1 MQEDNY
7 PKIHSLSTV
16 GIRQHNRQ
24 DYLFHKI
31 RTDFTG
37 GNGLGKSIIA
47 DLMQLIFVPKRDIWE
62 PGTDGID
69 KSKRKIEGI
78 PLNKDYIKYG
88 YAFLNIEKYENKYIT
103 IGVYITNTSRQPVR
117 PFIIQQ
123 NEKFDKTK
131 ILEPFNNPIKSDDFY
146 FDNGYIKNIKEIS
159 QHIFKKYN
167 LFFSDFYKSENV
179 NLYFELLFKNQI
191 TPINLTKENSLKS
204 FAKVIQSFSRAKTLD
219 INNSKSLQK
228 FLFEDSEEI
237 KDRFKE
243 ESKRL
248 EDLLKDYRIA
258 DNEKKELQIKQQKLT
273 DLQNHHTNFK
283 EKEKDFLT
291 KELIYIFSEYEKK
304 KKFYDDNVSDLT
316 KEEERKVKLQDDFKI
331 IGKEIFKTQIE
342 NKSINE
348 NLIQLYGKLEP
359 LFIDKRD
366 KAKGVEDKLTPIVE
380 NIKKVKAVFEKYQS
394 IVKIETQFQAQ
405 QDNNNKLALL
415 NKLKS
420 IKHFSLFEKSEWLN
434 GAERGNKYYNKK
446 NFDLKS
452 EIDNLEEL
460 LNFYKGNNEK
470 SLFQWA
476 INRRKELTRNEELV
490 IIYFKNILIEKPE
503 IFKEGVKHLK
513 NPESVFSNII
523 EEQNGIWVS
532 FGNLKEFIPNSFI
545 KKQIF
550 TNTKK
555 LEEVLK
561 NEKEEIESKI
571 KQKKS
576 VLDNYSNLQNELL
589 DIGFN
594 DDLLN
599 IYNNKELVTSF
610 INDDHI
616 TEGKIEILKEVEHHI
631 KNEDDINLN
640 LKNATKNRDI
650 AVSEITT
657 INTQVVEISAEN
669 VKIIQQ
675 ISDLQKQYTEPIQI
689 TRKERISKEFE
700 EALQFIELLK
710 TEKKLLKND
719 FLDIENRQKN
729 NSGRITSNDKAITR
743 LSTERPHLEQKYKE
757 INAIFDRKKRN
768 FKSNSDE
775 NIESVLLSKYEDI
788 NQEIIDELEKT
799 SKQTKEK
806 YEEIFIRIEQ
816 NFDETKDDKNEELQ
830 INKFNFQTLVNV
842 LCGKIGL
849 EGISTELE
857 ALNDKLISF
866 GDLQMKIIIDVFSKV
881 EKEYKYFKNTASR
894 LNFFFKDPN
903 NKISGGFHFEIDFNP
918 KEEISID
925 WIEKMRNNAKTH
937 HYGRDLFS
945 SLDNIEK
952 ELNPQELIV
961 SIAKKFSNVK
971 NCDLSDLLNPKFY
984 FNLKVGLYDDEK
996 NEYSGSGGQAY
1007 TALALLGIGRL
1018 SVVEQ
1023 TERKGI
1029 KFIIIEELSNI
1040 DDENFDIFPQIAK
1053 RFGYQLITM
1062 TPKPFGAYN
1071 NEEWYLHMLIRGKDK
1086 DINTSPMSFFKTNT
1100 TNVLL
1105 QTEKAEKI

>member
-1 MQEDNY
+1 MQEINY

-24 DYLFHKI
+24 DYLFHNI

-37 GNGLGKSIIA
+37 ENGLGKSIIA

-62 PGTDGID
+62 PGTEGID

-78 PLNKDYIKYG
+78 PLDKDYIKFG

-103 IGVYITNTSRQPVR
+103 IGVFITNTSRQPVR

-131 ILEPFNNPIKSDDFY
+131 ILEPFDKPIKSDDFY
-146 FDNGYIKNIKEIS
+146 FDNGYIRNIKEIS
-159 QHIFKKYN
+159 QYLFKKYN
-167 LFFSDFYKSENV
+167 LFFSDFYRSENI

-204 FAKVIQSFSRAKTLD
+204 FAKVVQSFSRAKTLD
-219 INNSKSLQK
+219 INSSKSLQK

-248 EDLLKDYRIA
+248 EDLLKDYRTA

-273 DLQNHHTNFK
+273 DLQNHYTSFK

-291 KELIYIFSEYEKK
+291 KELIYIFSEFEKK
-304 KKFYDDNVSDLT
+304 KIFYEENVSDLK
-316 KEEERKVKLQDDFKI
+316 KEEERKIKLQADLKI
-331 IGKEIFKTQIE
+331 IEKEVFITQIE

-348 NLIQLYGKLEP
+348 NLIQLYSKLEP
-359 LFIDKRD
+359 FYEKKRD
-366 KAKGVEDKLTPIVE
+366 TAKDIEKELTPIVE
-380 NIKKVKAVFEKYQS
+380 NIKKVKSIFERYKS
-394 IVKIETQFQAQ
+394 IAKIETQFKAQ
-405 QDNNNKLALL
+405 QENNSKLIQL

-420 IKHFSLFEKSEWLN
+420 ISLFNLFEKSEWLN
-434 GAERGNKYYNKK
+434 GAEKANEHYNKEIF
-446 NFDLKS
+446 NLKS
-452 EIDNLEEL
+452 EIGNLSEL
-460 LNFYKGNNEK
+460 LDFYKGNNEK

-476 INRRKELTRNEELV
+476 INRKKELTRNEELA

-503 IFKEGVKHLK
+503 LLKEGVKYLE
-513 NPESVFSNII
+513 NPENIFSSII
-523 EEQNGIWVS
+523 EEQNGVWLS
-532 FGNLKEFIPNSFI
+532 FGNLKEFIPNSYI
-545 KKQIF
+545 QKQIF
-550 TNTKK
+550 TNTEK
-555 LEEVLK
+555 LKTVLR
-561 NEKEEIESKI
+561 NEKEEIQ
-571 KQKKS
+571 KQIENKQNI
-576 VLDNYSNLQNELL
+576 LNDFTNLQNELL

-594 DDLLN
+594 NDLLN
-599 IYNNKELVTSF
+599 TYNNRELITTF
-610 INDDHI
+610 INDNDI
-616 TEGKIEILKEVEHHI
+616 TEGKVEILKEVEQHI
-631 KNEDDINLN
+631 INEGNINDN
-640 LKNATKNRDI
+640 LKNAEKDRDV
-650 AVSEITT
+650 AVSELTT
-657 INTQVVEISAEN
+657 INTQVEEISADN
-669 VKIIQQ
+669 VEIIKQ
-675 ISDLQKQYTEPIQI
+675 ISDLQKQYTEPVKI
-689 TRKERISKEFE
+689 TRKEKISKEFE
-700 EALQFIELLK
+700 EISQFIELLK
-710 TEKKLLKND
+710 TEKRLLKND
-719 FLDIENRQKN
+719 FLDIEKRQQN
-729 NSGRITSNDKAITR
+729 NSGRITANINAITR
-743 LSTERPHLEQKYKE
+743 LSTENPHLEQQHKE
-757 INAIFDRKKRN
+757 INTIFERKKKN
-768 FKSNSDE
+768 FKNNSDE
-775 NIESVLLSKYEDI
+775 NIESVLLLKYDGV
-788 NQEIIDELEKT
+788 NQEIIEELEKA
-799 SKQTKEK
+799 SKQTKEE

-816 NFDETKDDKNEELQ
+816 NFEETKDNKNEELQ
-830 INKFNFQTLVNV
+830 TNKFDFQTLVNV

-894 LNFFFKDPN
+894 LNFFFKDPE
-903 NKISGGFHFEIDFNP
+903 NKISGGFHFEIDFNQ
-918 KEEISID
+918 KDEISID
-925 WIEKMRNNAKTH
+925 WIEKMRTNAKTH

-952 ELNPQELIV
+952 ELSPQELIV

-984 FNLKVGLYDDEK
+984 FNLKVGLYDDDK
-996 NEYSGSGGQAY
+996 KEYSGSGGQAY

-1023 TERKGI
+1023 TERSGI

-1100 TNVLL
+1100 TSVLL
-1105 QTEKAEKI
+1105 QTEKAETI

>member
-1 MQEDNY
+1 MQEVNY

-24 DYLFHKI
+24 DYLFHNI

-78 PLNKDYIKYG
+78 PLNKDYIKFG

-123 NEKFDKTK
+123 NERFDKTK
-131 ILEPFNNPIKSDDFY
+131 ILEPFDNPIKADDFY

-167 LFFSDFYKSENV
+167 LFFSDFYKSENI

-248 EDLLKDYRIA
+248 EDLLKDYRTA

-273 DLQNHHTNFK
+273 ELQTHYLSFK
-283 EKEKDFLT
+283 EKEKEFLT
-291 KELIYIFSEYEKK
+291 KELIYVFSEYENEKK
-304 KKFYDDNVSDLT
+304 SFEENVSDLK
-316 KEEERKVKLQDDFKI
+316 KEEERKIKLQDDLTEI
-331 IGKEIFKTQIE
+331 NKEIYKIQIE

-348 NLIQLYGKLEP
+348 NFIKLYGNIEP
-359 LFIDKRD
+359 FYNNKRED
-366 KAKGVEDKLTPIVE
+366 AKKIEKEFTPIIE
-380 NIKKVKAVFEKYQS
+380 NIKKVKVIFEKYQS
-394 IVKIETQFQAQ
+394 IEKIEIQFLAQ
-405 QDNNNKLALL
+405 QENNSKLIQL

-420 IKHFSLFEKSEWLN
+420 ISLFSLFEKSEWLN
-434 GAERGNKYYNKK
+434 GVEKANEHYNKEIF
-446 NFDLKS
+446 NLKS
-452 EIDNLEEL
+452 SIDNLLEL

-476 INRRKELTRNEELV
+476 INRKKELTRNEELA
-490 IIYFKNILIEKPE
+490 IIYFKNILFEKPE
-503 IFKEGVKHLK
+503 ILKEGIKYLK
-513 NPESVFSNII
+513 NPENIFSSII
-523 EEQNGIWVS
+523 KEKNGIWIS
-532 FGNLKEFIPNSFI
+532 FGDLKEFIPDSYI
-545 KKQIF
+545 QKQIF
-550 TNTKK
+550 TNTEK
-555 LEEVLK
+555 LETVLR
-561 NEKEEIESKI
+561 NEKQEIEKRI
-571 KQKKS
+571 NDKQNT
-576 VLDNYSNLQNELL
+576 LNDFTNLQNELL

-594 DDLLN
+594 NDLLN
-599 IYNNKELVTSF
+599 TYNSREHITTF
-610 INDDHI
+610 INDNEI
-616 TEGKIEILKEVEHHI
+616 TEGKIEILKEVEQHI
-631 KNEDDINLN
+631 INEGNINDN
-640 LKNATKNRDI
+640 LKSAEKDRDA
-650 AVSEITT
+650 AVSELTT
-657 INTQVVEISAEN
+657 INTQVEEISADN
-669 VKIIQQ
+669 VKIIKQ
-675 ISDLQKQYTEPIQI
+675 ISDLQKQYTEPIEI
-689 TRKERISKEFE
+689 TRKEKISEEFE
-700 EALQFIELLK
+700 EISQFIELLR
-710 TEKKLLKND
+710 TEKRLLKSD
-719 FLDIENRQKN
+719 FLDIEKRQKN
-729 NSGRITSNDKAITR
+729 NSGRITANDNAITR
-743 LSTERPHLEQKYKE
+743 LSTDNPHLKQKYNE

-768 FKSNSDE
+768 FKNNSDE
-775 NIESVLLSKYEDI
+775 NIESVLLLKYDDI
-788 NQEIIDELEKT
+788 NQEIIEEIEKS
-799 SKQTKEK
+799 SKQAKDN

-816 NFDETKDDKNEELQ
+816 NFEETKDNKNEELQ
-830 INKFNFQTLVNV
+830 FNRYNFQTLVNV

-903 NKISGGFHFEIDFNP
+903 HKISGGFHFEIDFNP

-984 FNLKVGLYDDEK
+984 FNLKVGLYDDDK
-996 NEYSGSGGQAY
+996 KEYSGSGGQAY

-1023 TERKGI
+1023 AERKGI

-1100 TNVLL
+1100 TSVLL
-1105 QTEKAEKI
+1105 QTEKAETI

>member
-1 MQEDNY
+1 MQEINY

-24 DYLFHKI
+24 DYLFHNI

-37 GNGLGKSIIA
+37 ENGLGKSIIA

-62 PGTDGID
+62 PGTEGID

-78 PLNKDYIKYG
+78 PLDKDYIKFG

-103 IGVYITNTSRQPVR
+103 IGVFITNTSRQPVR

-123 NEKFDKTK
+123 NERFDKTK
-131 ILEPFNNPIKSDDFY
+131 ILEPFDKPIKSDDFY
-146 FDNGYIKNIKEIS
+146 FDNGYIRNIKEIS
-159 QHIFKKYN
+159 QYLFKKYN
-167 LFFSDFYKSENV
+167 LFFSDFYRSENI

-204 FAKVIQSFSRAKTLD
+204 FAKVVQSFSRAKTLD
-219 INNSKSLQK
+219 INSSKSLQK

-248 EDLLKDYRIA
+248 EDLLKDYRTA
-258 DNEKKELQIKQQKLT
+258 DKEKKELQIKQQKLT
-273 DLQNHHTNFK
+273 DLQNHYTSFK
-283 EKEKDFLT
+283 EKEKDFLI
-291 KELIYIFSEYEKK
+291 KELIHIFSEFEKK
-304 KKFYDDNVSDLT
+304 KKFYEDNISDLK
-316 KEEERKVKLQDDFKI
+316 KEEERKIKLQSDLKI
-331 IGKEIFKTQIE
+331 IEKEVFKTQIE

-348 NLIQLYGKLEP
+348 NLIQLYSKLEP
-359 LFIDKRD
+359 FYEKKRD
-366 KAKGVEDKLTPIVE
+366 IAKDIEKELTPIVE
-380 NIKKVKAVFEKYQS
+380 NIKKVKSIFERYKS
-394 IVKIETQFQAQ
+394 IAKIETQFKAQ
-405 QDNNNKLALL
+405 QENNSKLIQL

-420 IKHFSLFEKSEWLN
+420 ISHFSLFEKSEWLN
-434 GAERGNKYYNKK
+434 GAEKANEHYNKEIF
-446 NFDLKS
+446 NLKS
-452 EIDNLEEL
+452 EIENLSEL
-460 LNFYKGNNEK
+460 LDFYKGNNEK

-476 INRRKELTRNEELV
+476 INRKKELTRNEELA

-503 IFKEGVKHLK
+503 LLKEGVKYLA
-513 NPESVFSNII
+513 NPENIFSSII
-523 EEQNGIWVS
+523 EEQSGIWLS
-532 FGNLKEFIPNSFI
+532 FGNLKEFIPNSYI
-545 KKQIF
+545 QKQIF
-550 TNTKK
+550 TNTEK
-555 LEEVLK
+555 LKTVLR
-561 NEKEEIESKI
+561 NEKEEIQKQI
-571 KQKKS
+571 KNKQNI
-576 VLDNYSNLQNELL
+576 LNDFINLQNELL

-594 DDLLN
+594 NDLLN
-599 IYNNKELVTSF
+599 TYNNRELITTF
-610 INDDHI
+610 INDNDI
-616 TEGKIEILKEVEHHI
+616 TEGKVEILKEVEQHI
-631 KNEDDINLN
+631 INEGNINDN
-640 LKNATKNRDI
+640 LKNAEKDRDI
-650 AVSEITT
+650 AVSELTT
-657 INTQVVEISAEN
+657 INTQVEEISADN
-669 VKIIQQ
+669 VEIIKQ
-675 ISDLQKQYTEPIQI
+675 ISDLQKQYTEPVKI
-689 TRKERISKEFE
+689 TRKEKISKEFE
-700 EALQFIELLK
+700 EILQFIELLK
-710 TEKKLLKND
+710 TEKRLLKND
-719 FLDIENRQKN
+719 FLDIEKRQQN
-729 NSGRITSNDKAITR
+729 NSGRITANINAITR
-743 LSTERPHLEQKYKE
+743 LSTENPHLKQQHKE
-757 INAIFDRKKRN
+757 INAIFERKKKN
-768 FKSNSDE
+768 FKNNSDE
-775 NIESVLLSKYEDI
+775 SIESILLLKYDGVT
-788 NQEIIDELEKT
+788 QEIIEELEKA
-799 SKQTKEK
+799 SKQTKEE

-816 NFDETKDDKNEELQ
+816 NFEETKDNKNEELQ
-830 INKFNFQTLVNV
+830 TNKFDFQTLVNV

-857 ALNDKLISF
+857 ALNDKLVSF

-894 LNFFFKDPN
+894 LNFFFKDPD
-903 NKISGGFHFEIDFNP
+903 NKISGGFHFEIDFNQ
-918 KEEISID
+918 KDEISID
-925 WIEKMRNNAKTH
+925 WIEKMRTNAKTH

-952 ELNPQELIV
+952 ELSPQELIV

-984 FNLKVGLYDDEK
+984 FNLKVGLYDDDK
-996 NEYSGSGGQAY
+996 KEYSGSGGQAY

-1023 TERKGI
+1023 TERSGI

-1100 TNVLL
+1100 TSVLL
-1105 QTEKAEKI
+1105 QTVKAETI